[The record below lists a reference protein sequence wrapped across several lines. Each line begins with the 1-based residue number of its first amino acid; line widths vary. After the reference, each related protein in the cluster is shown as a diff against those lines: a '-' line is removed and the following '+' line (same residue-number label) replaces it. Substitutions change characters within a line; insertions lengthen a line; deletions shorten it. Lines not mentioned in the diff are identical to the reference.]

1 MIRKTQKEEEVK
13 ILKKEY
19 EDKVETRSTHSV
31 DSFLQWKNQTPE
43 AVVRELVEEKK
54 ISPL

>member
-54 ISPL
+54 ISTL